1 MLTEIYCDKFKTG
14 GKEGQIRP
22 AISLDAGLNVVEGA
36 DNGSNSIGKSTFLM
50 IIDFC
55 FGGNDYVNVL
65 KDVEKNVGHHTIC
78 FTFTFDK
85 PYYFARKTDEKD
97 FVYVCNQGYV
107 FTDKKLYIDDF
118 CEFLKEKYSIPVLDL
133 TFRSI
138 VSRFMRI
145 YNRQNLN
152 ELLPLRAHDN
162 ETEKQSLLEMTK
174 MFNLYE
180 PLKELTRISDEAS
193 EMDTTFS
200 KAQKYKFLPKI
211 NASEFKTNEKRIEE
225 LRLEAETLADRS
237 ERGLLD
243 LPAEKAEQIARL
255 KEQITALKRNRSRFY
270 NQLNAYNQDNEY
282 EVVGLKSDFSE
293 LSEYFSNVIVENLT
307 QIEEFH
313 KKITSILRKEIK
325 SSIQELWN
333 NINLLNEAIKELE
346 NELSEIQQTTNVSRV
361 VLKSYYTIERE
372 IENLQKS
379 NEYYLKKGELHK
391 DAQEKGKDLAD
402 KTAVQIAT
410 LVAKI
415 NAKMVEI
422 NTEYYINETNS
433 PILAIPSPKKY
444 LFETPDDQGT
454 GCRYKG
460 MITLDMAIL
469 QLTSLPIIA
478 HDSLMFV
485 QMSYPR
491 VERTFKL
498 YNQIT
503 NKQIFVA
510 VDRTTNLN
518 DEAKQIIESH
528 RKLYLSPGGNEL
540 FGWYWGKPKE
550 VA

>member
-14 GKEGQIRP
+14 GKDGQIRT
-22 AISLDAGLNVVEGA
+22 AISFDAGLNVVEGT

-65 KDVEKNVGHHTIC
+65 KDVEKNVGPHTIC
-78 FTFTFDK
+78 FTFTFNK
-85 PYYFARKTDEKD
+85 PYFFARKTDEKD
-97 FVYVCNQGYV
+97 FIYVCNQGYV
-107 FTDKKLYIDDF
+107 FTDKKLYITDF
-118 CEFLKEKYSIPVLDL
+118 CEFLKEKYNIPVLDL

-138 VSRFMRI
+138 ISRFMRI

-180 PLKELTRISDEAS
+180 PLKEFTRISKEAT
-193 EMDTTFS
+193 EMDSTFS
-200 KAQKYKFLPKI
+200 KAQEYKFIPKI
-211 NASEFKTNEKRIEE
+211 NATEFKDNEKRIDA
-225 LRLEAETLADRS
+225 LKLEAETLADRS

-255 KEQITALKRNRSRFY
+255 KEQITSLKRNRSRFY
-270 NQLNAYNQDNEY
+270 NQLNAYKQDNEY

-293 LSEYFSNVIVENLT
+293 LSEYFNNVKVENLT
-307 QIEEFH
+307 QIEDFH
-313 KKITSILRKEIK
+313 KKITYILRKEIK
-325 SSIQELWN
+325 SSIKEIWN
-333 NINLLNEAIKELE
+333 DINLINEAIKILE
-346 NELSEIQQTTNVSRV
+346 NELADVQQTTNVSRL
-361 VLKSYYTIERE
+361 VLKSYYTIESE
-372 IENLQKS
+372 IENLQKA
-379 NEYYLKKGELHK
+379 NEYYIKKGELHK
-391 DAQEKGKDLAD
+391 DAQEKEKVLAE
-402 KTAVQIAT
+402 KTAIQISI
-410 LVAKI
+410 LIAKI
-415 NAKMVEI
+415 NAKMAEI
-422 NTEYYINETNS
+422 NTEYYMNETNS

-460 MITLDMAIL
+460 MITLDMAVL
-469 QLTSLPIIA
+469 QLSSLPVIA

-503 NKQIFVA
+503 KKQIFVA

-518 DEAKQIIESH
+518 IEAREIINSH
-528 RKLYLSPGGNEL
+528 TKLYLSPGGNEL

-550 VA
+550 IV

>member
-1 MLTEIYCDKFKTG
+1 M
-14 GKEGQIRP
+14 
-22 AISLDAGLNVVEGA
+22 
-36 DNGSNSIGKSTFLM
+36 
-50 IIDFC
+50 
-55 FGGNDYVNVL
+55 
-65 KDVEKNVGHHTIC
+65 
-78 FTFTFDK
+78 
-85 PYYFARKTDEKD
+85 
-97 FVYVCNQGYV
+97 
-107 FTDKKLYIDDF
+107 
-118 CEFLKEKYSIPVLDL
+118 
-133 TFRSI
+133 
-138 VSRFMRI
+138 
-145 YNRQNLN
+145 
-152 ELLPLRAHDN
+152 
-162 ETEKQSLLEMTK
+162 
-174 MFNLYE
+174 
-180 PLKELTRISDEAS
+180 
-193 EMDTTFS
+193 
-200 KAQKYKFLPKI
+200 
-211 NASEFKTNEKRIEE
+211 
-225 LRLEAETLADRS
+225 
-237 ERGLLD
+237 
-243 LPAEKAEQIARL
+243 
-255 KEQITALKRNRSRFY
+255 
-270 NQLNAYNQDNEY
+270 
-282 EVVGLKSDFSE
+282 
-293 LSEYFSNVIVENLT
+293 
-307 QIEEFH
+307 
-313 KKITSILRKEIK
+313 
-325 SSIQELWN
+325 
-333 NINLLNEAIKELE
+333 LNEAIKELE

-402 KTAVQIAT
+402 KTAVQIAA

-518 DEAKQIIESH
+518 DEAKQIIELH

>member
-22 AISLDAGLNVVEGA
+22 AISLDAGLNVVEGS

-65 KDVEKNVGHHTIC
+65 KDVEKNVGPHTIC

-118 CEFLKEKYSIPVLDL
+118 CVFLKEKYGIPILDL

-145 YNRQNLN
+145 YNRQNRN

-200 KAQKYKFLPKI
+200 KAQEYKFLPKI

-270 NQLNAYNQDNEY
+270 NQLNAYKQDNEY

-402 KTAVQIAT
+402 KTAVQIAA

-518 DEAKQIIESH
+518 DEAKQIIELH

>member
-14 GKEGQIRP
+14 GKDGQIRT
-22 AISLDAGLNVVEGA
+22 AISFDAGLNVVEGT

-65 KDVEKNVGHHTIC
+65 KDVEKNVGPHTIC
-78 FTFTFDK
+78 FTFIFDK

-107 FTDKKLYIDDF
+107 FTDKKLYINDF
-118 CEFLKEKYSIPVLDL
+118 CEFLKEKYNIPVLDL

-138 VSRFMRI
+138 ISRFMRI

-180 PLKELTRISDEAS
+180 PLKEFTRISKEAT
-193 EMDTTFS
+193 EMDSTFS
-200 KAQKYKFLPKI
+200 KAQEYKFIPKI
-211 NASEFKTNEKRIEE
+211 NATEFKDNEKRIDA
-225 LRLEAETLADRS
+225 LKLEAETLADRS

-255 KEQITALKRNRSRFY
+255 KEQITSLKRNRSRFY
-270 NQLNAYNQDNEY
+270 NQLNAYKQDNEY

-293 LSEYFSNVIVENLT
+293 LSEYFNNVKVENLT
-307 QIEEFH
+307 QIEDFH
-313 KKITSILRKEIK
+313 KKITYILRKEIK
-325 SSIQELWN
+325 SSIKEIWN
-333 NINLLNEAIKELE
+333 DINLINEAIKILE
-346 NELSEIQQTTNVSRV
+346 NELADVQQTTNVSRL
-361 VLKSYYTIERE
+361 VLKSYYTIESE
-372 IENLQKS
+372 IENLQKA
-379 NEYYLKKGELHK
+379 NEYYIKKGELHK
-391 DAQEKGKDLAD
+391 DAQEKEKVLAE
-402 KTAVQIAT
+402 KTAIQIAI
-410 LVAKI
+410 LIAKI
-415 NAKMVEI
+415 NAKMAEI
-422 NTEYYINETNS
+422 NTEYYMNETNS

-460 MITLDMAIL
+460 MITLDMAVL
-469 QLTSLPIIA
+469 QLSSLPVIA

-503 NKQIFVA
+503 KKQIFVA

-518 DEAKQIIESH
+518 IEAREIINSH
-528 RKLYLSPGGNEL
+528 TKLYLSPGGNEL

-550 VA
+550 IV